1 MEKYI
6 VSGEFTSS
14 SLNVQGYSLVQ
25 IGKGTVKS
33 EKFKERSEVNFD
45 PERLLDALQN
55 KGKVYAYKKK
65 GIVKSLYVVRR
76 TENRYS
82 CNEIFYAPDIMD
94 EPVKDLMD
102 AQVAFLIS
110 HNSLSLSKDARA
122 IFKNSVLPEL
132 KTKKK
137 GFNWM
142 MFFMFSA
149 LYGVMFSQAVG
160 SPAGYII
167 GIMMGISMGLCLQ
180 DTTYHYDIGEAPLS
194 ADLNEA

>member
-102 AQVAFLIS
+102 AGTAYLPVMLYSFLMLAGVDAIPNQIFTDHLCGWHKFIKS
-110 HNSLSLSKDARA
+110 SEVNTKDYVGAKYAA
-122 IFKNSVLPEL
+122 ILILLGASTLLMLILYPVFFLDLVRFCA
-132 KTKKK
+132 KK
-137 GFNWM
+137 
-142 MFFMFSA
+142 A
-149 LYGVMFSQAVG
+149 
-160 SPAGYII
+160 
-167 GIMMGISMGLCLQ
+167 
-180 DTTYHYDIGEAPLS
+180 
-194 ADLNEA
+194 